1 MARRNGA
8 WVPIIAFLLG
18 LIAVVLSFLA
28 YSKRVKVSTCFL
40 IINIYFKC
48 NLIIVTCMSLAF
60 LFSDPSFWEII

>member
-28 YSKRVKVSTCFL
+28 YSKRVKVITCFL

-48 NLIIVTCMSLAF
+48 NLSQHSTCMSLAF
-60 LFSDPSFWEII
+60 LFPDPSF